1 MTQSEA
7 LELLLAAYSGYYN
20 INRETPAA
28 PFAAEAEFRLH
39 DEQFFL
45 IRSAKISEADTR
57 EFVFFALADTLDMET
72 FRMLDSAA
80 WETGLSRV
88 ELTRNHRNSD
98 VILYI
103 LAERIPEEVR
113 RAVRKTRHY
122 RSYRFGLRGW
132 SSSRLLAFDLTDM
145 MAVHNAQGDNLR
157 KVTES
162 TLLKNC

>member
-7 LELLLAAYSGYYN
+7 LDRLLKAYSGYYN

-57 EFVFFALADTLDMET
+57 EFVFFALADVLDMET
-72 FRMLDSAA
+72 FRMLDSTA

-88 ELTRNHRNSD
+88 ELTGNHRNSD
-98 VILYI
+98 VILFI
-103 LAERIPEEVR
+103 LARHIPEEVKR
-113 RAVRKTRHY
+113 LVRKTRHY
-122 RSYRFGLRGW
+122 KSYHFGLKGW
-132 SSSRLLAFDLTDM
+132 SSGRVLACDLTDLT
-145 MAVHNAQGDNLR
+145 AVHNARGDILR
-157 KVTES
+157 KVVEN
-162 TLLKNC
+162 TLFKL